1 MRGISGT
8 PYSVHGDF
16 EGLPPN
22 RQLASQGDR
31 RVRPAAFGALRAS
44 NGPACPWPRGS
55 AVKIATTSPLIF
67 MPFVPVPVSPRF
79 PGEGQG
85 WSLGRSPIAGGSL
98 GGLEEAVQ
106 GSGVAL
112 GLLPRPG
119 HLGRSLFAGVTR
131 RFMTGKISD
140 RPWAEGFAPG
150 STAASGII
158 HKWPASS
165 AYGRSEISP
174 PMNRRNPAP
183 RRMAR
188 SCGSR
193 CRTRGSDP
201 PLNRLFSSP

>member
-1 MRGISGT
+1 MCRSRASLPLGVKQSRREILLNRCSLVRGPIVKPRS
-8 PYSVHGDF
+8 
-16 EGLPPN
+16 
-22 RQLASQGDR
+22 
-31 RVRPAAFGALRAS
+31 ALRS
-44 NGPACPWPRGS
+44 GFPA
-55 AVKIATTSPLIF
+55 
-67 MPFVPVPVSPRF
+67 
-79 PGEGQG
+79 EGQG